1 MGLAEVDQVL
11 FSEPV
16 IAKLNGKHRLS
27 EADVR
32 WVIAHA
38 DRAGWDDNPI
48 HGHRLLVEGS
58 TEYGRK
64 VRVTLFPS
72 DVPRLFWCGTAWVC

>member
-1 MGLAEVDQVL
+1 MPAPVLNTINLGVMTCTGPGRGEARPGELAGG
-11 FSEPV
+11 
-16 IAKLNGKHRLS
+16 N
-27 EADVR
+27 
-32 WVIAHA
+32 AHA